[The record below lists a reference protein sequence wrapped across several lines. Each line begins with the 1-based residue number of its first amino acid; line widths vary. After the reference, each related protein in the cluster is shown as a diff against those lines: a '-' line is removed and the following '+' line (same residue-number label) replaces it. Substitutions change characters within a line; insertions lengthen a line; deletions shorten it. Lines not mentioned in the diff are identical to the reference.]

1 MGANVGTRHAIELD
15 VEEDHVDA
23 HIAEKNPE
31 PEKDI
36 G

>member
-1 MGANVGTRHAIELD
+1 MGAHVGTGHAIELD
-15 VEEDHVDA
+15 VKEDDVDA
-23 HIAEKNPE
+23 HVAEKNPE